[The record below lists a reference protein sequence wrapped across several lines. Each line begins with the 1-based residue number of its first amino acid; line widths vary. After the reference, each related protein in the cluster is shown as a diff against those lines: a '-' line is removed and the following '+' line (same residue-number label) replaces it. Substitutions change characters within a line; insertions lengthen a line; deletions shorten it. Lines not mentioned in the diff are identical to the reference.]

1 MLRRAGRSILL
12 TSLVL
17 FCVASVSGQSHPREY
32 QRKVLVGIN
41 AVRVVVE
48 GLDSD
53 AVHFG
58 LSKDRLRT
66 LTELRLRQS
75 GISVSPDARP
85 FVYVR
90 VNLLKLDGVRGCAAH
105 VDVRVRALVQLVH
118 SSKTAFAA
126 IWSEGTVLIGPS
138 SSCKQHVED
147 ALGEL
152 LDLFAND
159 YLAANP
165 R

>member
-32 QRKVLVGIN
+32 ERNALMGIN
-41 AVRVVVE
+41 AVKVVIE
-48 GLDSD
+48 DLSSD
-53 AVHFG
+53 AVHLG
-58 LSKDRLRT
+58 LSRDRLRT

-75 GISVSPDARP
+75 GISMSPDALP
-85 FVYVR
+85 YVYVR
-90 VNLLKLDGVRGCAAH
+90 VNLLKTKGGYAAH
-105 VDVRVRALVQLVH
+105 VNVRVNAPVQLVH
-118 SSKTAFAA
+118 SSKMALAT
-126 IWSEGTVLIGPS
+126 IWSEGSIHKGPA
-138 SSCKQHVED
+138 SSCKQQVED
-147 ALGEL
+147 AVGEE